1 MKHTQTDR
9 SGTPVARIGVLA
21 EHVGTGTPSDGG
33 AAFAPPAHLKP
44 GDVMELGVGQ
54 LGTQGR
60 HVLVP
65 R

>member
-9 SGTPVARIGVLA
+9 SEKPVARIGVLG
-21 EHVGTGTPSDGG
+21 EHVGTGTPPGG
-33 AAFAPPAHLKP
+33 GSASTPPAHHKP

-54 LGTQGR
+54 LGTQRR